1 MCVAFVSNS
10 CSDSN
15 RIQPQGFSDW
25 MGIYNI
31 SDSTQFT
38 GGNPWTSRLPAVKEE
53 DDSSSSSSIGKNSDA
68 GGGDS
73 DDEVQSKDNGPL
85 NQLNDLEKVLPIKRG
100 LSSFYAGKSKS
111 YGNLADASSVQS
123 IQDIVKPEDAYTRK
137 RKNMIAHTV
146 LFEKLRKSTTDS
158 SDTSKRL
165 ANFTTTGTHARSL
178 PPLPPNT
185 TNKSSDS
192 SSPSPSPS
200 SVSASPSP
208 RMYYFPWRSLSL
220 SDLHHAS
227 SITDSV
233 INEKDKED
241 EH

>member
-85 NQLNDLEKVLPIKRG
+85 NQLNDLEKVLPIK
-100 LSSFYAGKSKS
+100 L
-111 YGNLADASSVQS
+111 V
-123 IQDIVKPEDAYTRK
+123 
-137 RKNMIAHTV
+137 
-146 LFEKLRKSTTDS
+146 
-158 SDTSKRL
+158 
-165 ANFTTTGTHARSL
+165 
-178 PPLPPNT
+178 
-185 TNKSSDS
+185 
-192 SSPSPSPS
+192 
-200 SVSASPSP
+200 
-208 RMYYFPWRSLSL
+208 
-220 SDLHHAS
+220 
-227 SITDSV
+227 SV
-233 INEKDKED
+233 IVCHLDMHVRFQLFLHLFGGGYRRSMPENQNHMET
-241 EH
+241 

>member
-15 RIQPQGFSDW
+15 QIQSQGFSHW

-31 SDSTQFT
+31 SDSTLFN
-38 GGNPWTSRLPAVKEE
+38 GGNPWTSRLSTVKEE

-100 LSSFYAGKSKS
+100 ISSFYAGKSKS
-111 YGNLADASSVQS
+111 YGNLADATSVQS

-146 LFEKLRKSTTDS
+146 LFEKLRKSSTDS
-158 SDTSKRL
+158 SDASKRL
-165 ANFTTTGTHARSL
+165 ANSTTTGTHAPSL

-185 TNKSSDS
+185 INESSNS

-200 SVSASPSP
+200 ASASPSP

-233 INEKDKED
+233 INERDKED

>member
-1 MCVAFVSNS
+1 
-10 CSDSN
+10 
-15 RIQPQGFSDW
+15 

-73 DDEVQSKDNGPL
+73 DDEVQSTDNGPL

-111 YGNLADASSVQS
+111 YGNLEDASSVQS

-146 LFEKLRKSTTDS
+146 LFEKLRKSSAS
-158 SDTSKRL
+158 SSKRL
-165 ANFTTTGTHARSL
+165 ANSTTTGTHARSL

-185 TNKSSDS
+185 TNESSAS

-200 SVSASPSP
+200 ASASPSP

-233 INEKDKED
+233 INERDKED